1 MGECPGNDFGQPGLV
16 RDDGESDAQI
26 NLTIKG
32 GNALP
37 PNFRVTWKGAP
48 VPANGEYGLYL
59 QALGTHADTSP
70 PVAMLGRTRRTASSR
85 CGGRGMKADSQQQ
98 ICLLAKRVRRDDY
111 Q

>member
-1 MGECPGNDFGQPGLV
+1 VGECPGIGFGQPDLI
-16 RDDGESDAQI
+16 RDDGESEAQI
-26 NLTIKG
+26 NFTIKG

-37 PNFRVTWKGAP
+37 PNFRVTWKGTL
-48 VPANGEYGLYL
+48 VPADGEYWLYL
-59 QALGTHADTSP
+59 PALGTHAGTSP